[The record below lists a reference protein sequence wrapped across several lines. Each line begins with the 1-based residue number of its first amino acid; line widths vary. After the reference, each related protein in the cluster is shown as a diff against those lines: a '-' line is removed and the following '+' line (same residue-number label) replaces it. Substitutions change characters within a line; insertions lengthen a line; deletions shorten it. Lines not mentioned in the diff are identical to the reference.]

1 MDTVYSDIG
10 NFEQRL
16 KNQGN
21 FDEDS
26 SDDNIPMSSEE
37 VLQEKNRVLL
47 ERLYKSE
54 NQVWEMK
61 SVIEMI

>member
-54 NQVWEMK
+54 NQV
-61 SVIEMI
+61 